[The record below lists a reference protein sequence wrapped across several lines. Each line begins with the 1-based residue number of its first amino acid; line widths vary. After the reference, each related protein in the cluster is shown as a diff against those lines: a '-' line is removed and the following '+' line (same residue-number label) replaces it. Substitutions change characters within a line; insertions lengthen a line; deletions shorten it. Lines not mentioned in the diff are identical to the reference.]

1 VTDRRED
8 LAREHHG
15 VSGVASGKVRW
26 RGSHRRWPA
35 VVGWRNGMARRC
47 FNDSEVVLVVGE
59 GGDGVLQLEEETGDE
74 GRSTAESDGGWEWEL
89 TEGGN
94 RR

>member
-1 VTDRRED
+1 
-8 LAREHHG
+8 
-15 VSGVASGKVRW
+15 
-26 RGSHRRWPA
+26 
-35 VVGWRNGMARRC
+35 MARQC

-74 GRSTAESDGGWEWEL
+74 GRSTAEGDDGWEWVL